1 MLTHFKYFDLTSL
14 LKDFDWLH
22 ICLGYCFYRN
32 FVAFLLMFSE
42 FYDAKLPFTQIVWQF
57 VIIIDGGLTY
67 YFSNRVDPS
76 HLSLH
81 TLEVK
86 NSRFVWWKNDLYRIE
101 IEVCIRVHFYCRFLD
116 ESCCQTMHY
125 TLLSV
130 SFFSV
135 TEEIFSNNNSPVLFE
150 TIIASL

>member
-1 MLTHFKYFDLTSL
+1 MLTHFKYFNLTSL

-22 ICLGYCFYRN
+22 ICFRDCFYCN
-32 FVAFLLMFSE
+32 FVSFLLMFCK
-42 FYDAKLPFTQIVWQF
+42 FYNTKLPFTQITLQF
-57 VIIIDGGLTY
+57 VIVINVAFTY

-76 HLSLH
+76 HLSFH
-81 TLEVK
+81 TLKVK
-86 NSRFVWWKNDLYRIE
+86 NSRFVWWKNYFYRIE
-101 IEVCIRVHFYCRFLD
+101 IEVCIWVHFYSRFLD

-135 TEEIFSNNNSPVLFE
+135 T
-150 TIIASL
+150 